1 MTNHEYIEIF
11 DEIFWEVADELN
23 ITTWWE
29 LFDSEDFEEVEN
41 RIVKAFD
48 EADAADVP
56 FFLDWHNE
64 MAEDLWKQVFF
75 ICRRLVTK
83 L

>member
-1 MTNHEYIEIF
+1 MTNREYIEIF
-11 DEIFWEVADELN
+11 EEIFWEVADELN

-41 RIVKAFD
+41 RIAKAFD
-48 EADAADVP
+48 EADAANVP

-64 MAEDLWKQVFF
+64 MAEDL
-75 ICRRLVTK
+75 
-83 L
+83 

>member
-1 MTNHEYIEIF
+1 MTNREYVEIF
-11 DEIFWEVADELN
+11 EEIFWEVADELN

-41 RIVKAFD
+41 RIAKAFD
-48 EADAADVP
+48 EVDAADVP

>member
-1 MTNHEYIEIF
+1 MTNREYIEIF
-11 DEIFWEVADELN
+11 EEIFWEVADELN

-41 RIVKAFD
+41 RIAKAFD
-48 EADAADVP
+48 EADAANVP

-75 ICRRLVTK
+75 IFRRLVIK

>member
-1 MTNHEYIEIF
+1 MTNREYIEIF
-11 DEIFWEVADELN
+11 EEIFWEVADELN

-41 RIVKAFD
+41 RIAKAFD
-48 EADAADVP
+48 EADAANVP

-75 ICRRLVTK
+75 IYHRLVTK

>member
-1 MTNHEYIEIF
+1 MTNREYVEIF

-41 RIVKAFD
+41 RIAKAFD
-48 EADAADVP
+48 EADVADVP

-64 MAEDLWKQVFF
+64 MAEDL
-75 ICRRLVTK
+75 
-83 L
+83 